1 MGWGEE
7 QNRMNAETE
16 IINYIIGYQV
26 SVEDVAQLLDYIMEE
41 KFSTL
46 LEDGSSTEIASILM
60 TVYEESLQGK
70 QDQLNKLKTLSG
82 CDTELS
88 KKTKTQEGIISSLE
102 NLEINPPSLV
112 PMVDDEG
119 FETVVSKKHKKK

>member
-70 QDQLNKLKTLSG
+70 QDQLNKLKTLRA
-82 CDTELS
+82 
-88 KKTKTQEGIISSLE
+88 
-102 NLEINPPSLV
+102 NPIKES
-112 PMVDDEG
+112 
-119 FETVVSKKHKKK
+119 

>member
-1 MGWGEE
+1 MVESDISVAVKLCLDNWTALKLALDMGWGEE

-46 LEDGSSTEIASILM
+46 LERSPFFKAVTRVFFISFSCSSNLNALRT
-60 TVYEESLQGK
+60 TSLA
-70 QDQLNKLKTLSG
+70 
-82 CDTELS
+82 E
-88 KKTKTQEGIISSLE
+88 
-102 NLEINPPSLV
+102 V
-112 PMVDDEG
+112 
-119 FETVVSKKHKKK
+119 